1 MKDPF
6 GCDEPALLASC
17 GTTDRAAARRA
28 VASHAADPGDLALL
42 LDMLG
47 LRPEDDPHT
56 YGASRGRR
64 RTDVDAS
71 ASAPRRP
78 GAVPRDVP

>member
-6 GCDEPALLASC
+6 GCDEPALLACS

-28 VASHAADPGDLALL
+28 VATRAADPVDLALL

-47 LRPEDDPHT
+47 LRPEDDPHAL
-56 YGASRGRR
+56 GAGRER
-64 RTDVDAS
+64 READTDVPAT
-71 ASAPRRP
+71 APRRP
-78 GAVPRDVP
+78 G